1 MIIGIVGFLLIV
13 GMVFLMLKSEDF
25 ASAVSMVIG
34 SLVVLMLFAMLI
46 ASCA

>member
-25 ASAVSMVIG
+25 AAAVSLVIG
-34 SLVVLMLFAMLI
+34 ALVVLMLFAMLL